1 MSARSGTADTVNALS
16 DGQKSPDGALD
27 GGGRKAQLPAP
38 TTTSPWPR
46 RLILILLLAPALL
59 WLFALVVLP
68 HAQLALLS
76 LRERV
81 APHVYEPSLAQ
92 YRTFFAEPLYWQVF
106 VRTAALSIAATAL
119 TLLVAFPIAWVITKV
134 ARGRASSL
142 LFVVCL
148 IPFWVSETVR
158 ALGWLILLRE
168 SGVLPALLV
177 KLGLTAVPVELLY
190 HDATILTG
198 LVYTS
203 LLFMVVPLVSSLES
217 LDNSLI
223 EAAYDL
229 GANGFAILW
238 KIVIPHAAPGMTAG
252 CIVVFMLTLGNYLTP
267 NLLGGKNSQWFTELI
282 YSQFIVRFN
291 WEQGAAFGFLLLG
304 LSTSI
309 VALGLRVSGQRF
321 ADVMRRS

>member
-1 MSARSGTADTVNALS
+1 VHATL
-16 DGQKSPDGALD
+16 Q
-27 GGGRKAQLPAP
+27 
-38 TTTSPWPR
+38 R
-46 RLILILLLAPALL
+46 RLMLTLLLAPALL
-59 WLFALVVLP
+59 WL
-68 HAQLALLS
+68 LALIVFPHLDLAVLS
-76 LRERV
+76 LREHT
-81 APHVYEPSLAQ
+81 APQEYHASAAQ
-92 YRTFFAEPLYWQVF
+92 YRTFFTEPLYWRIF
-106 VRTAALSIAATAL
+106 VRTAALSIVATAL
-119 TLLVAFPIAWVITKV
+119 TLMVAFPIAWIIAKV
-134 ARGRASSL
+134 ARGRMSSL

-177 KLGLTAVPVELLY
+177 KLGMTAQPVELLY

-229 GANGFAILW
+229 GASGFAILRG
-238 KIVIPHAAPGMTAG
+238 IVIPHAAPGITAG

-282 YSQFIVRFN
+282 YTQFIVRFN
-291 WEQGAAFGFLLLG
+291 WEQGAAFGFLLLA
-304 LSTSI
+304 LSTAI
-309 VALGLRVSGQRF
+309 VALGLRLSGQRF
-321 ADVMRRS
+321 IDVMRRA